1 MSSAV
6 AERSGVDSAGWLKR
20 TGRIGLLVALAA
32 YILPRGAPDPL
43 PLFGAAGIMGLV
55 AAIAAM
61 VSAKQRAIRLLA
73 GEVLAVAA
81 LLSLFVL
88 FQAWSF
94 DGNVFANEIW
104 RIARSFTNTA
114 TQTVSVE
121 PSSTY
126 AALFSLLG
134 PFFAYFAVL
143 HLFDSDRAASRLLKM
158 LAAAGGLFGLHGL
171 VQMLAFPEGFLLAT
185 RFGGAEVTG
194 VFINRNNAG
203 TFLGIACLA
212 SLGWLVGA
220 HASET
225 GSGRGIKSARDFVV
239 RYRQTIL
246 AGACLA
252 TCILCLFL
260 TRSRGAILSWGLA
273 FGLVAV
279 LLALN
284 HARLWPRWAQ
294 DNALPLGRRW
304 LAVLALLTVIVLFQ
318 FMGDRLAAR
327 LEHGGVD
334 VNRLCTYSATFHGF
348 RDNWLFGTGLG
359 TFPDV
364 FPQYREADCVSGQGV
379 VLRAHNFFLEALLT
393 MGVAAIAF
401 LLYVYARIG
410 MLLARGYR
418 VRNRMRHIPIVGI
431 GGVVLVTAHSLTD
444 FSLQIPGVAIYFA
457 CFLGAVSV
465 VSLGRQKA
473 RVAVEE
479 YA

>member
-6 AERSGVDSAGWLKR
+6 AERSGVDSPGWLKR
-20 TGRIGLLVALAA
+20 TGRVGLPAALAA

-43 PLFGAAGIMGLV
+43 PLFAAAATMGLA

-61 VSAKQRAIRLLA
+61 VPAGQRAIRRLA

-94 DGNVFANEIW
+94 DGNVFANEVW
-104 RIARSFTNTA
+104 RTARSFTNTA
-114 TQTVSVE
+114 TRAVSVE
-121 PSSTY
+121 PSSSY

-143 HLFDSDRAASRLLKM
+143 HLFDSDRAASRLLKI

-171 VQMLAFPEGFLLAT
+171 VQMLAFPDGLLLAT
-185 RFGGAEVTG
+185 RFGGTDFTG
-194 VFINRNNAG
+194 IFINRNNAG

-212 SLGWLVGA
+212 SLGWLVGS
-220 HASET
+220 HSSEL
-225 GSGRGIKSARDFVV
+225 GSGRRIGSAGDVLA
-239 RYRQTIL
+239 RYRQSIL

-252 TCILCLFL
+252 VCILCLFL

-273 FGLVAV
+273 FGLVVV

-284 HARLWPRWAQ
+284 HARLWPRWARV
-294 DNALPLGRRW
+294 NVLPLGRRW
-304 LAVLALLTVIVLFQ
+304 LAVLALLAVVVMFQ

-334 VNRLCTYSATFHGF
+334 VNRLCIYAATLRGF
-348 RDNWLFGTGLG
+348 QENWLFGTGLG

-364 FPQYREADCVSGQGV
+364 FPQYREAGCIPGQGV
-379 VLRAHNFFLEALLT
+379 VLRAHNVFLEALLT

-401 LLYVYARIG
+401 LLYVYARVG

-418 VRNRMRHIPIVGI
+418 ARNRMRHVPIVGI
-431 GGVVLVTAHSLTD
+431 GGVALVTAHSLSD

-473 RVAVEE
+473 RVAAEE
-479 YA
+479 